1 MERVSSALTAI
12 KDTGESGASSIGG
25 VISSS
30 TESGVSAFKGTSLGE
45 SFFKNI
51 GAIMVVAFILLGGVI
66 YVEFAKTAKK
76 ASQEK
81 AAASTKTKGVRGAKS
96 TKGLSYARVGGGS
109 GSGGGGTGKNQ
120 GAKSNANG
128 NSEMMKRT
136 VSIEPNTGLVDR
148 VFSTDHAFTA
158 PAISIRNEL
167 KEAFGTP
174 YTEKELEKMHT
185 KCSDSFCVMHQKS
198 PAELERACNSI
209 KTKQMCGTKCCCGWT
224 KYTGFEGDNDPV
236 VLMNTAEANAKAPNG
251 ISDNS
256 KTPGKCVA
264 GNSKRPYDIKD
275 EQNREKDIAYYYY
288 LGQCVGGRGCMK
300 KGSVKA

>member
-1 MERVSSALTAI
+1 MERVSTALTAI
-12 KDTGESGASSIGG
+12 KDAGETGANSIGG

-66 YVEFAKTAKK
+66 YVELAKTANK
-76 ASQEK
+76 ASKEK
-81 AAASTKTKGVRGAKS
+81 ANAEVKANSKASTAFELDQGEESNKTS
-96 TKGLSYARVGGGS
+96 
-109 GSGGGGTGKNQ
+109 
-120 GAKSNANG
+120 
-128 NSEMMKRT
+128 SETIKRT
-136 VSIEPNTGLVDR
+136 VYVEPNTGLLDR
-148 VFSTDHAFTA
+148 VISTDVHWTA
-158 PAISIRNEL
+158 PLISKTNEL

-198 PAELERACNSI
+198 PESLERACNSI
-209 KTKQMCGTKCCCGWT
+209 TTKQMCGTKCCCGWT
-224 KYTGFEGDNDPV
+224 KYTGFEGDNDPT

-288 LGQCVGGRGCMK
+288 LGECVGGRGCMK
-300 KGSVKA
+300 KGAVKA

>member
-12 KDTGESGASSIGG
+12 KDAGESGASSIGG

-30 TESGVSAFKGTSLGE
+30 AETGVSAFKGTNLGE

-51 GAIMVVAFILLGGVI
+51 GAIMIVAFILLGGVM

-81 AAASTKTKGVRGAKS
+81 AEAEARAQVKANSKPNTAFELEKEVEGEGKKKT
-96 TKGLSYARVGGGS
+96 
-109 GSGGGGTGKNQ
+109 GT
-120 GAKSNANG
+120 
-128 NSEMMKRT
+128 EMIKRT
-136 VSIEPNTGLVDR
+136 VNIEPNTGLTER
-148 VFSTDHAFTA
+148 VFSTDQAFTA

-167 KEAFGTP
+167 KEAFGMP

-209 KTKQMCGTKCCCGWT
+209 RSKQMCGTKCCCGWT

-275 EQNREKDIAYYYY
+275 DQNREKDIAYYYY

>member
-12 KDTGESGASSIGG
+12 KDAGESGASSIGG
-25 VISSS
+25 VLSSS
-30 TESGVSAFKGTSLGE
+30 AESGVSAFKGTSLGE

-51 GAIMVVAFILLGGVI
+51 GAIMVVAFILLGGVM
-66 YVEFAKTAKK
+66 YVEFAKTANK

-81 AAASTKTKGVRGAKS
+81 AEAE
-96 TKGLSYARVGGGS
+96 ARAQVKADS
-109 GSGGGGTGKNQ
+109 
-120 GAKSNANG
+120 KSNTAFELEQG
-128 NSEMMKRT
+128 QGEGKKKTSTEIIKRT
-136 VSIEPNTGLVDR
+136 VNIEPNTGLTER
-148 VFSTDHAFTA
+148 VFSTDQAFTA

-174 YTEKELEKMHT
+174 YTEKELEKIHT

-209 KTKQMCGTKCCCGWT
+209 RSKQMCGTKCCCGWT

-251 ISDNS
+251 ISENS

-288 LGQCVGGRGCMK
+288 LGECVGGRGCMK
-300 KGSVKA
+300 KESVKA

>member
-12 KDTGESGASSIGG
+12 KDAGESGANSIGG

-30 TESGVSAFKGTSLGE
+30 TESGVSTFKGTSLGE

-51 GAIMVVAFILLGGVI
+51 GAIMVVAFILLGGVM

-81 AAASTKTKGVRGAKS
+81 AELELKV
-96 TKGLSYARVGGGS
+96 
-109 GSGGGGTGKNQ
+109 
-120 GAKSNANG
+120 ANG
-128 NSEMMKRT
+128 GMNTNSDTSSSEMIKRT
-136 VSIEPNTGLVDR
+136 VNIEPNTGLTER
-148 VFSTDHAFTA
+148 VFSTDQAFTA

-209 KTKQMCGTKCCCGWT
+209 RSKQMCGTKCCCGWT

-251 ISDNS
+251 ISENS

-288 LGQCVGGRGCMK
+288 LGECVGGRGCMK